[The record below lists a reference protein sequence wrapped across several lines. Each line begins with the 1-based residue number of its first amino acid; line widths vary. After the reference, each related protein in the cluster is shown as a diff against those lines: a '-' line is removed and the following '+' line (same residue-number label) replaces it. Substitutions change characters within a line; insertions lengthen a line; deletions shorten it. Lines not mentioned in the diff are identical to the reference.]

1 MNQPSRSMRKLLDS
15 VATNN
20 EVAALDMMR
29 AVEQLQDEVLRQR
42 LLNMIHRLNQDD
54 IDLRMARDDIQGFGA
69 AILTIRRQAA

>member
-42 LLNMIHRLNQDD
+42 LLNMIHRLNQDA
-54 IDLRMARDDIQGFGA
+54 IDLRMARDDIQGGA
-69 AILTIRRQAA
+69 IRLA

>member
-1 MNQPSRSMRKLLDS
+1 MNRPSRSMRKLLDS

-42 LLNMIHRLNQDD
+42 LLNMIHRLNQDA
-54 IDLRMARDDIQGFGA
+54 IDLRTARDDIQGGA
-69 AILTIRRQAA
+69 IKLA